1 MWRRSRVVMS
11 MVMQLR
17 RWRRID
23 SLRLLWYN
31 MMNFLVS
38 INGSGYSML
47 KKEEGKRKIILKEL
61 DIILKSR

>member
-47 KKEEGKRKIILKEL
+47 KKEEEKRKIILKEL

>member
-47 KKEEGKRKIILKEL
+47 KKEEEKRKIIL
-61 DIILKSR
+61 

>member
-47 KKEEGKRKIILKEL
+47 KKKKKKEKNSFKRT
-61 DIILKSR
+61 